1 MKHSRKVYLSILIIA
16 FLYSIL
22 RSYMNV
28 LEENTTIEETKRA
41 YNASFPSF
49 TFCVADGEADNL
61 TTFEE
66 LDREIHKFFED
77 KISAFLWIYG
87 LGVQQ

>member
-16 FLYSIL
+16 FLYSII

-61 TTFEE
+61 TSLKE
-66 LDREIHKFFED
+66 LDQEIHKFFED
-77 KISAFLWIYG
+77 KISAFLTIYG
-87 LGVQQ
+87 LGLKV